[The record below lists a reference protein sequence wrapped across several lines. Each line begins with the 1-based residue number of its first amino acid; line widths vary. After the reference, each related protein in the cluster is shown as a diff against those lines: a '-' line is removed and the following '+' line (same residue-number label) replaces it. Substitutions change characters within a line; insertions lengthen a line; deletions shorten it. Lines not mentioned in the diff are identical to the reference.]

1 VSDSSSAQFAEAV
14 ILRRLTELVMI
25 EENTATLSQEE
36 KSFLL
41 R

>member
-14 ILRRLTELVMI
+14 ILRRLKELVMI
-25 EENTATLSQEE
+25 EENTATFSQEE